1 MPGGVDGG
9 AVLRVRQPKL
19 GTRKLHHALRQP
31 LREAGSRPGA
41 MRCSTSCAAPS
52 GAPYLSLV
60 TDAYSRK
67 IVGYHV
73 AENLQIEGVR
83 RALERALRSRRS
95 NQPLVHHSDRGIQYC
110 STYYQRLHA
119 RHGIRCSMTD
129 GYDCYQN
136 ALAERVNGI
145 LKGEL
150 LLHRPPP
157 TLPKPG
163 SWSSSLSRYTT
174 PSAHICPYNAKHPM
188 KFIGCSVRSIATD
201 TGP

>member
-9 AVLRVRQPKL
+9 AALRVRQPKL

-52 GAPYLSLV
+52 GAPYLSLM

-73 AENLQIEGVR
+73 AENLQIKRVR

-157 TLPKPG
+157 RPC
-163 SWSSSLSRYTT
+163 
-174 PSAHICPYNAKHPM
+174 PSQAHGQGQAVYRDIQRRAPT
-188 KFIGCSVRSIATD
+188 SVPTMQNTR
-201 TGP
+201 